1 MVILGH
7 PLYAGGGYQAG
18 EDDEFAAIHRLLTE
32 HQVEVVMAGDT
43 HDLEHY
49 VERYRAGGEER
60 VMHHLVN
67 GGGGAYL
74 SSGTALAWPSEP
86 AVGEW
91 AFYPSRAELVAK
103 IDFHTP
109 LWKWPFWIWT
119 KRYGAWPFS
128 VEWLSAAFDYNVAP
142 FFQSFIEVRVE
153 PSAGQVR
160 LLPWGVHGRLR
171 WADMQS
177 SPRWRPD
184 GSKPDNPV
192 EIVVPLR
199 AR

>member
-1 MVILGH
+1 V
-7 PLYAGGGYQAG
+7 A
-18 EDDEFAAIHRLLTE
+18 
-32 HQVEVVMAGDT
+32 
-43 HDLEHY
+43 
-49 VERYRAGGEER
+49 
-60 VMHHLVN
+60 
-67 GGGGAYL
+67 
-74 SSGTALAWPSEP
+74 
-86 AVGEW
+86 EW

-109 LWKWPFWIWT
+109 RWKWPFWIWT
-119 KRYGAWPFS
+119 KRYGSWPFS

-142 FFQSFIEVRVE
+142 FFQSFVEVRVE

-177 SPRWRPD
+177 APRWRPD
-184 GSKPDNPV
+184 GSTPGDPV
-192 EIVVPLR
+192 EIVVPLP